1 MSNRIKLNNTGEQLP
16 ADATDHVIV
25 QNTVTGLQETVNAP
39 GFDKLMTFAEAGE
52 AIAKLNADAYLG
64 HGDWRLPTPNESHSA
79 VEYKNADVL
88 ADLSLYPD
96 MKPDWYWTDQVVPW
110 SSDLVFCV
118 GFNDGGVYRL
128 GRFPE
133 AFVRPVRSVSPSQ

>member
-1 MSNRIKLNNTGEQLP
+1 MSNRIKLSSTGEQLP
-16 ADATDHVIV
+16 ADATDHAIV

-39 GFDKLMTFAEAGE
+39 GFEDRMTFDDSEK

-64 HGDWRLPTPNESHSA
+64 HGDWRLPTPNESHSG

-110 SSDLVFCV
+110 SSGYVFCAGFYYGDV
-118 GFNDGGVYRL
+118 GSLNRL
-128 GRFPE
+128 GR